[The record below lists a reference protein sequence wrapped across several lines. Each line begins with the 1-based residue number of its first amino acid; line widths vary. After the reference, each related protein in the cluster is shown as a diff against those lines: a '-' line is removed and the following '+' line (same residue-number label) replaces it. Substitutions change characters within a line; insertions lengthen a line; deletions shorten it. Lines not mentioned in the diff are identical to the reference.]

1 MAFPLGPAVII
12 CLPSI
17 VNPDAVGGGGKGGGV
32 GGVGVV
38 GRHKNNAVVSLYL
51 QGSNL

>member
-17 VNPDAVGGGGKGGGV
+17 VNPDAGGV
-32 GGVGVV
+32 GGVDGW
-38 GRHKNNAVVSLYL
+38 GGGCGQYSNAVVSQRL